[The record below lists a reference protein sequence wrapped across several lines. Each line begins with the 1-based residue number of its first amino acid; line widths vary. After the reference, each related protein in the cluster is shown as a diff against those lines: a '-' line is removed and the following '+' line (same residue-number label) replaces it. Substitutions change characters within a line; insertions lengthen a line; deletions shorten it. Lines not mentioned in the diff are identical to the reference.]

1 MVKDKKFKDLKSFL
15 EEKRDEQIENANK
28 VEMLLKDV
36 FDKLGIDYDYQH
48 IEIIKDDEG
57 KEHGYIYDFLVDI
70 NGNKYDVEVDGS
82 SHDDKEEQDK
92 ERDELSNKIGIKPI
106 RFSTQMVY
114 TISYE
119 VSKGIMSKRSLVD
132 IIKLN
137 ACSINEI
144 IDAVE
149 YFSTKCS
156 RYEFMNKSRVRQVT
170 EELLDNDED
179 NKYIDS
185 IKDVLNDN
193 VFGEHGEV
201 AVAGKIIPTTTCRPP
216 HTTVTCGTNGYKGG
230 DWSHGS
236 RTYVKI
242 EGNRRIPYYI
252 RRLDEYM
259 DGSCGG
265 IEIVTGGDKELD
277 SLIETF
283 RTVTD
288 TLENMKNEII
298 KQKVKGIASK
308 LNYFEKKEMV
318 EMLNNEFE
326 EDSLFDTKERHRKV
340 GEEMARECFLLSK
353 NDVGKVSE

>member
-1 MVKDKKFKDLKSFL
+1 MAKNFKDLKAFL

-106 RFSTQMVY
+106 RFSTQMIY

-119 VSKGIMSKRSLVD
+119 VSKDIMSKRSLID
-132 IIKLN
+132 MIKLN
-137 ACSINEI
+137 ACSINGI

-149 YFSTKCS
+149 YFTTKCS

-170 EELLDNDED
+170 EELLINDED

-185 IKDVLNDN
+185 IKDVLNEN
-193 VFGEHGEV
+193 VFGEHGEL
-201 AVAGKIIPTTTCRPP
+201 AVAGKIIHTTTCRPP
-216 HTTVTCGTNGYKGG
+216 HTTVTCGTNGYQGG

-259 DGSCGG
+259 DGSCCG

-283 RTVTD
+283 RTVTS
-288 TLENMKNEII
+288 TLENMKNEIT
-298 KQKVKGIASK
+298 KQKIKGIASK

-326 EDSLFDTKERHRKV
+326 EDSLFDAKERHREV
-340 GEEMARECFLLSK
+340 RDEMARECFLLSK
-353 NDVGKVSE
+353 NDVGKV